1 MHLNKIRFI
10 IIILVFFNI
19 SCVSLTKDNYYL
31 DIIKEAKSGSVD
43 FAFMKMR
50 NYLKDN
56 PDSKYVPEIKF
67 SIIEY
72 YFQINN
78 YNEAISE
85 LSAYLNSYP
94 QEQNSVFAYALL
106 YKIILKYKKDS
117 KASPG
122 LLRRL
127 EDLFFSKP
135 LFLVFA
141 ESKSKQYRSAL
152 NNTYKIV
159 NYLDKIEIFRNGEL
173 FFEIS
178 L

>member
-1 MHLNKIRFI
+1 MYLNKIKFI
-10 IIILVFFNI
+10 IITLIFFNI
-19 SCVSLTKDNYYL
+19 SCVSLKKDNYYL
-31 DIIKEAKSGSVD
+31 DIIKEAKSGSID

-117 KASPG
+117 KA
-122 LLRRL
+122 
-127 EDLFFSKP
+127 